1 MESRLLAG
9 CYVAV
14 CVAIATSASAQ
25 PVSLE
30 LEALTSINVKTE
42 KTTWKGREAIRVT
55 EIAEQGESIA
65 IVRGS
70 RFLDGAIE
78 MELAGLPAASAGES
92 ARGFIGVAFRVQDG
106 DPIRYECFYLRP
118 TNGRADDQLRRNHS
132 TQYISHP
139 EYPWHRLRREFP
151 GVYESYVDL
160 VPGEWT
166 QVRIMVRGGRA
177 QLFVHGAEQPSLVV
191 NKLKQPTEAGAI
203 ALWIGQGTEG
213 YFRNLVVTPR
223 QP

>member
-1 MESRLLAG
+1 MESRLPAG
-9 CYVAV
+9 CGVAF
-14 CVAIATSASAQ
+14 CMAIAATAFAQ

-30 LEALTSINVKTE
+30 PEDLISINVKLET
-42 KTTWKGREAIRVT
+42 TTWKGRDAIRVT
-55 EIAEQGESIA
+55 EITDEGEAIA

-78 MELAGLPAASAGES
+78 FEMAGLPAAASGES
-92 ARGFIGVAFRVQDG
+92 ARGFIGVAFRVHDG

-132 TQYISHP
+132 TQYVSHP

-151 GVYESYVDL
+151 GMYESYVDL

-166 QVRIMVRGGRA
+166 QVRIVVTGTRA
-177 QLFVHGAEQPSLVV
+177 QLFVHGAEQPSLIV
-191 NKLKQPTEAGAI
+191 NDLKQPTEAGAI